1 MTTRRFAAA
10 LALVALAAAA
20 GRVAYVLTVTR
31 HDRGLY
37 DAAFYELAA
46 RRLVEG
52 GGFTNPYPFAA
63 DPGPAADHPPLTQV
77 VLVPAAW
84 PGGGDEP
91 IRLRMR
97 FTMVL
102 LGTATVVVVGLVGRA
117 VRDEQTGLVA
127 AGIAAVNPSLWMN
140 DGLIM
145 SETPATLTA
154 AGLVGL
160 AVMLRHRLRLGTA
173 AAAGAL
179 AGLAALTRAEL
190 AVLFPALVL
199 PAILAG
205 PDRPRRWRAA
215 GAAVAAAGVVVAP
228 WVAFNLTRF
237 EEPTLL
243 STGDGLVLRGAN
255 CDRAYF
261 GEALGA
267 WSVFCVLESL
277 PIDPRSGYRVDLD
290 EQSVSARRLRDEG
303 LAYLGDHLGRLP
315 VVVAARVGRLWS
327 VFGVPQTAAAEAEGR
342 PGWATWTG
350 AAFTWVTVPLA
361 VAGAV
366 VLHRERRV
374 LWPLAVP
381 VAAVTVLAAVFY
393 GTARFRAP
401 AEPSLAVLAA
411 VAVTSGMRARRPD
424 AAGGAQAGASAS
436 ASASASSASASS

>member
-10 LALVALAAAA
+10 LALIAVVAGA
-20 GRVAYVLTVTR
+20 GRVTYVLTVTR

-46 RRLVEG
+46 RRLAEG
-52 GGFTNPYPFAA
+52 GGFTNPYPFAEN
-63 DPGPAADHPPLTQV
+63 PGPAADHPPLTQV
-77 VLVPAAW
+77 VLVPAARL
-84 PGGGDEP
+84 GGGDEA

-97 FTMVL
+97 LTMVL
-102 LGTATVVVVGLVGRA
+102 LGTAAVVVIGLVGRA
-117 VRDEQTGLVA
+117 VRDERTGLVA

-145 SETPATLTA
+145 SETLATLGA

-160 AVMLRHRLRLGTA
+160 ALVLRQRLRVGTA
-173 AAAGAL
+173 VAAGAV

-190 AVLFPALVL
+190 ALLLPALVL

-205 PDRPRRWRAA
+205 PQRPRRWRAA
-215 GAAVAAAGVVVAP
+215 AAAVVAAGVVVAP
-228 WVAFNLTRF
+228 WVAFNLARF
-237 EEPTLL
+237 EEPTFL

-261 GEALGA
+261 GDALGA

-277 PIDPRSGYRVDLD
+277 PVDPRSGYRVDLD
-290 EQSVSARRLRDEG
+290 EQSVTARRLRDEG
-303 LAYLGDHLGRLP
+303 LAYLGDHLDRLA

-350 AAFTWVTVPLA
+350 AAFTWITVPLA
-361 VAGAV
+361 VVGAV
-366 VLHRERRV
+366 VLRRERRV
-374 LWPLAVP
+374 LWPLVVP
-381 VAAVTVLAAVFY
+381 VVTVTVLAAVFY
-393 GTARFRAP
+393 GTARFRVP

-411 VAVTSGMRARRPD
+411 VAVTTGLRARRPD
-424 AAGGAQAGASAS
+424 AGGGAQAGSAAA